1 MRKVRENT
9 NAMEVVFVLDRSGS
23 MENVTEDTIGG
34 FNSMIRKQKEEA
46 VNALVTTVLFDD
58 KINILHDRVN
68 ITDIPSLTN
77 KDYYARGATALLDA
91 VGSTITHISN
101 IHKYARETD
110 IPSKTLFVITTDG
123 YENASN
129 KYTLTKVKS
138 MIEEQQSNGWEFL
151 FLGANIDAIE
161 TAGTLGI
168 RRECAAN
175 VICDDEGVATTYQ
188 AVSDAVLECWS
199 APRGSELSK
208 KWRERLDEDLKN
220 RSILRKKVDDNELPE
235 FLRKK

>member
-1 MRKVRENT
+1 MRKVHENT
-9 NAMEVVFVLDRSGS
+9 NAMEVVFILDRSGS

-34 FNSMIRKQKEEA
+34 FNSMIKKQKEEA

-68 ITDIPSLTN
+68 ITDIPSLTS
-77 KDYYARGATALLDA
+77 KEYYARGATALLDA
-91 VGSTITHISN
+91 IGSTITHISN

-168 RRECAAN
+168 RREYAAN
-175 VICDDEGVATTYQ
+175 VICDEEGVATTYQ

-220 RSILRKKVDDNELPE
+220 RGILRKKVDNNELPK